1 MDNSLQEIAGSFT
14 FLAMKNKWLATLALA
29 LLPTA
34 MVVPQSLANTPNCF
48 GGDCEV
54 TFVYT
59 GEPQTWSP
67 PPGAVNVRFELYGAG
82 GGRGG
87 AGGKV
92 EGVFTE
98 LPETLYV
105 YVGEVGGMGTG
116 IDGGFNGGG
125 SSGGNSDTE
134 GAGGGASDIRLGE
147 TLESRIVVAGGG
159 GGGGGEAGGN
169 GGHGGELF
177 AAHGGS
183 GQASGGGGGSP
194 SSGGFAGVSNG
205 GYQQATV
212 GQFGQGG
219 AGGLSTF
226 AGGGGGGGGW
236 YGGGGG
242 GADDN
247 TCCSDGGGG
256 GGGSSYANTEYVAN
270 VSHEAGVSW
279 GHGWLTLRYS
289 LVPTISYFN
298 LIQTSGERAVF
309 TIEASEDIVGLTESD
324 LVVGG
329 EGCEL
334 ASLTIEGTL
343 AYGAVTGCQSGEVM
357 LTVLAS
363 SFGFQQQGPPNDT
376 SVSMTFDAT
385 PPTFVFTSD
394 ASATSSSNQAIGFE
408 VSDQLALEPSMFEL
422 VGCSQLEV
430 SNSELSLT
438 DCAEGAVS
446 VALKA
451 GVLSDIWQNSGP
463 SEPVTFSFEV
473 DQTAPSATWSDIAIT
488 GAGPFSYSATL
499 NFSEPV
505 SISNLALAFA
515 STAECVAVSET
526 LPTQLRVNASCDYSS
541 VQWTFAGQVSDAAGN
556 LMADVSLSVWADN
569 PAPAPVI
576 RAPEPVFV
584 PVPVPVVVAPEPIGQ
599 VPATQSPAVTESPAV
614 SESGQVSTESASA
627 IVEPKEPEVASVTT
641 RTPRSVPEP
650 RAVTYGEVDSV
661 EETLEVSIEPI
672 PSTEPEPILVEE
684 QSEEVPLAQP
694 VLGEA
699 MPEEQPGFPW
709 WPVALLVAV
718 GALGVGAWR
727 LSGR

>member
-34 MVVPQSLANTPNCF
+34 MVVPQSVANTPNCI
-48 GGDCEV
+48 GSDCEV

-59 GEPQTWSP
+59 GEYQTWSP
-67 PPGAVNVRFELYGAG
+67 PPGAVNVRFELYGAA

-92 EGVFTE
+92 EGEFTE
-98 LPETLYV
+98 LPETLYIF
-105 YVGEVGGMGTG
+105 VGEAGGMGTG

-125 SSGGNSDTE
+125 ASGGNSGTE
-134 GAGGGASDIRLGE
+134 GAGGGATDMRLGE
-147 TLESRIVVAGGG
+147 SLQSRIVVAGGG

-194 SSGGFAGVSNG
+194 SAGGFAGASNG
-205 GYQQATV
+205 GYQQGTI

-219 AGGLSTF
+219 AGGFSTF

-236 YGGGGG
+236 YGGWGG

-256 GGGSSYANTEYVAN
+256 GGGSSYASTEYVAN

-279 GHGWLTLRYS
+279 GHGWMTLRYS
-289 LVPTISYFN
+289 LVPTISYFD

-309 TIEASEDIVGLTESD
+309 TIEASEDFAGLDESD
-324 LVVGG
+324 LAISG
-329 EGCEL
+329 EGCAL
-334 ASLTIEGTL
+334 SSLTVDGTL
-343 AYGAVTGCQSGEVM
+343 AYGAVTGCESGEVM
-357 LTVLAS
+357 LTVLAG
-363 SFGFQQQGPPNDT
+363 SFGYQQQGPPTDT
-376 SVSMTFDAT
+376 SAFMTFDAT
-385 PPTFVFTSD
+385 PPTFEFTSD
-394 ASATSSSNQAIGFE
+394 AGATSGSNQVIGFE
-408 VSDQLALEPSMFEL
+408 VSDQLALEPSMFDL

-451 GVLSDIWQNSGP
+451 GVLSDVWQNSGP
-463 SEPVTFSFEV
+463 SEPVTFSFLV
-473 DQTAPSATWSDIAIT
+473 DQTAPVATWSEVAIT
-488 GAGPFSYSATL
+488 GSGPFTYSATL

-515 STAECVAVSET
+515 STADCDLVSEE
-526 LPTQLRVNASCDYSS
+526 LPTQLVVSASCDHSS

-556 LMADVSLSVWADN
+556 PMSAANLSVRADN

-576 RAPEPVFV
+576 RAPERVFV
-584 PVPVPVVVAPEPIGQ
+584 PVPVPVIVAPEPIE
-599 VPATQSPAVTESPAV
+599 QSPATVSPVATESPAV
-614 SESGQVSTESASA
+614 SESNQVSTESDSVVVA
-627 IVEPKEPEVASVTT
+627 PQEPEVVSVNSP
-641 RTPRSVPEP
+641 TPVPEP
-650 RAVTYGEVDSV
+650 TAVATE
-661 EETLEVSIEPI
+661 EVSSEAEQQVEPAPPT
-672 PSTEPEPILVEE
+672 PSTRPEPVLVEE
-684 QSEEVPLAQP
+684 LIEEAPLAQP

-699 MPEEQPGFPW
+699 IPEEQPGFPW
-709 WPVALLVAV
+709 WPVALLVAI